1 MDNLFENK
9 KDEQLKVY
17 FNQFQ
22 EWERTGVIPDN
33 ELGEMRD
40 AYFDK
45 LGVGWHTV
53 CMIDLLRT
61 IAFRWEKNIYCETK
75 LSG

>member
-9 KDEQLKVY
+9 TDEELKVY

-22 EWERTGVIPDN
+22 EWERTGVILDN

-45 LGVGWHTV
+45 LGVVWHTA

-61 IAFRWEKNIYCETK
+61 IAFRWAKNI
-75 LSG
+75 

>member
-1 MDNLFENK
+1 
-9 KDEQLKVY
+9 
-17 FNQFQ
+17 
-22 EWERTGVIPDN
+22 
-33 ELGEMRD
+33 MRD

-61 IAFRWEKNIYCETK
+61 IAFRWAENI
-75 LSG
+75 